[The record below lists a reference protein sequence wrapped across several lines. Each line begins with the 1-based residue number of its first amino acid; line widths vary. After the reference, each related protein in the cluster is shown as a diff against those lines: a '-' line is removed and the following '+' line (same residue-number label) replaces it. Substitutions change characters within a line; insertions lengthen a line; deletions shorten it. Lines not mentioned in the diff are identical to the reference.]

1 MFIREFNKCLN
12 ILSVSFY
19 CHSLWSIKTL
29 SSTLTTAFWWELKY
43 KVWDW
48 ESRELASCF
57 IYKGRWY
64 QGLFI
69 WFLPIGNAY
78 LSVSFPCSH
87 VQIVCMHAYGHITYI
102 CWTLCTW
109 GAIQISPSMKFV
121 QSCHRLYGCFNG
133 QWFIITCI
141 FITVKQTFLYTYI
154 YLCLEL
160 KRKHDLVNGVL
171 CSVQISLDIKILSLD
186 LLPCFPFRCRG

>member
-87 VQIVCMHAYGHITYI
+87 VQIVCMHAYGHIYVE
-102 CWTLCTW
+102 LFVH
-109 GAIQISPSMKFV
+109 GEPSKSV
-121 QSCHRLYGCFNG
+121 H
-133 QWFIITCI
+133 QW
-141 FITVKQTFLYTYI
+141 
-154 YLCLEL
+154 
-160 KRKHDLVNGVL
+160 NL
-171 CSVQISLDIKILSLD
+171 CSHVIDYMDASMDSGSSLLAYS
-186 LLPCFPFRCRG
+186 